1 MKRKFYSLAVI
12 ALSMGT
18 LPTMAAPEHPLPM
31 VQENVATSENE
42 LEAAQAQL
50 AVWQE
55 KANQIV
61 AEMYNNDIR
70 NAANEMEVVLSQT
83 YNEADTLGTIKQ
95 YCAILEKYCVLG
107 EEILKMK
114 VVLSDMGSQLQE
126 IYSNRY
132 RIYEFAN
139 YADELWWMFYDLPFF
154 DLLKSC
160 DENYGMGTDYL
171 EMVKSWD
178 QLKIDTDRMLA
189 SLESLQFQGLYEELL
204 DPYENTYYRLTA
216 RKNWLSDVQ
225 SDVALWQTNY
235 KNVSAAYT
243 SYKKTQELMAEIEA
257 YLKEHSSAKL
267 AAALDKAKALD
278 TKTATSKQFIAAG
291 DELLNQYDMAQN
303 AGNYFADARQQL
315 SDYIETLEG
324 LVGLQNELNAV
335 LAQYPSSSDS
345 LSVDEI
351 EGAIMAMQEAQEKAE
366 KALETYNQLLAL
378 ETTVATYL
386 ESNSSDKLSAALTA
400 AQAFDKTTATAAD
413 FTQAFTALHDSYYT
427 CLALAV
433 PMDQWNFNTSTSY
446 TVDAMPYYI
455 DTTNKLAQAI
465 GFRNNMTMDELVI
478 PCAITVN
485 GEEYTVVSFINNY
498 QKSQPI
504 KQVTLPASL
513 VHIGDYA
520 FYYYQQLQE
529 LDIPENVTSIGSNL
543 FYGADKLSLLRL
555 HTLTPPACSGAFGG
569 NSHKKVIIPDSC
581 IHAYR
586 VASIWTDCLLVEEH
600 PITVTA
606 EIAEP
611 GELGR
616 LIVDI
621 AGHQQEVNKLIVT
634 GELNTDDW
642 NTIKNMNNLIEV
654 DLSQTVNTVIPSS
667 QFYGKWTIEKV
678 ELPQNLKTINDYAF
692 YQTRLQTIAIPD
704 KVTDIGYNAFYGC
717 SLLER
722 IELPNSVTSLGSD
735 CFEYCSSLKEVVL
748 SNQLTTIPSSCF
760 RKCDIRE
767 LQIPSSVRTIRYD
780 AFYSNRNLKRI
791 TFEEGLQTIDS
802 EAFRYCA
809 PTSLVMPSTLKTIA
823 SCAFANCSDLESLE
837 LNEGLQ
843 TINSEAFY
851 QCNQLNEV
859 VLPSSLTYCQ
869 YPFSSCTGLKK
880 LYARSVIPATTDG
893 YCPIINV
900 SLNDVTLYVPVW
912 SRSEYLA
919 APGWNQFVT
928 VENSDFMPQN
938 VVIYKDFIFG
948 LRDTLDTDYRPNIY
962 LQHTNQSYKNAWG
975 WSDYYH
981 GNLKINS
988 RSKLPVNN
996 FEMVMSPYAKYYI
1009 DEGIYYNEIYSTT
1022 GYHYSTEYNPTSLIV
1037 NGEMRAE
1044 NVTLN
1049 MLLSRSRWQFI
1060 SFPFDV
1066 RMSDIVPVDSTTQ
1079 WVVREYDGEKRA
1091 MGEMDSTWVNVPAD
1105 GVLAAGKGYIMHCY
1119 NNNNNVVRFTVT
1131 PDKESVN
1138 RQAIFIADNREVAL
1152 QENLAEFEHN
1162 RSWNLIGNPYP
1173 CYFDSRYLD
1182 TEAPITVWNTY
1193 LDTYYAYSPVD
1204 DAYILNPGEAFF
1216 IQRPVDQESL
1226 VFDKTGRQTNRYARN
1241 LDSLEVS
1248 KAPMVLAPRKVYN
1261 FTLANGELSDRTRIV
1276 FNESASVGYESTR
1289 DASKFMSE
1297 NMEMPQLFSVNGVV
1311 RYAINE
1317 RPMGSGEVALGIRIA
1332 KAGTYT
1338 ISLQN
1343 AAEDELYLEDRLT
1356 GAYTKLGDGAY
1367 SFEAE
1372 AGEELSRFV
1381 LHVGAP
1387 TGINAVEAEESEQ
1400 TPVYNLGGQRVGKG
1414 FKGVTVKQNQKLLQ
1428 K

>member
-1 MKRKFYSLAVI
+1 MKKKIYSLAVV
-12 ALSMGT
+12 ALSMGS
-18 LPTMAAPEHPLPM
+18 LPTMATPVHPLPM
-31 VQENVATSENE
+31 MQENVAASEND
-42 LEAAQAQL
+42 LEAAKAQL

-61 AEMYNNDIR
+61 AAMSKNEIYRAADEM
-70 NAANEMEVVLSQT
+70 AEVLNQT
-83 YNEADTLGTIKQ
+83 YNDAATLEEIQQ
-95 YCAILEKYCVLG
+95 YCAILEKYCVYG
-107 EEILKMK
+107 EDIVKQK
-114 VVLSDMGSQLQE
+114 AVLNDVGNQLRE

-132 RIYEFAN
+132 QIVDFYN
-139 YADELWWMFYDLPFF
+139 YSDDLWLMFYDLSFF
-154 DLLKSC
+154 DLLNYC
-160 DENYGMGTDYL
+160 DAQYSKGQEYL
-171 EMVKSWD
+171 AMVKSWD
-178 QLKIDTDRMLA
+178 QLKIDTDQTLA
-189 SLESLQFQGLYEELL
+189 SLDSLHFQALYEELL
-204 DPYENTYYRLTA
+204 YPYENTYYRLTGHYS
-216 RKNWLSDVQ
+216 LSNVLP
-225 SDVALWQTNY
+225 DVASWQTSY

-243 SYKKTQELMAEIEA
+243 SYQQTALLMAEIEV

-267 AAALDKAKALD
+267 AAALDKTKALD
-278 TKTATSKQFIAAG
+278 TKTATSKQFIAVY
-291 DELLNQYDMAQN
+291 DELLSQYDRAKN
-303 AGNYFADARQQL
+303 AGTYFAATRQEL
-315 SDYIETLEG
+315 SDYVETLDG

-335 LAQYPSSSDS
+335 LTQYPSSDS
-345 LSVDEI
+345 LSIDEM
-351 EGAIMAMQEAQEKAE
+351 EVAIQTMQEAKKKAE

-378 ETTVATYL
+378 ETTVVGYL
-386 ESNSSDKLSAALTA
+386 ESNSSDRLAAALAA

-433 PMDQWNFNTSTSY
+433 PMDQWSFNTSTYY
-446 TVDAMPYYI
+446 TVDSMPYYI

-465 GFRNNMTMDELVI
+465 GFRSNMTMDELVI
-478 PCAITVN
+478 PCSITVN
-485 GEEYTVVSFINNY
+485 GEEYAVVSFINKY
-498 QKSQPI
+498 QYSQNI

-520 FYYYQQLQE
+520 FLYYQQLQE
-529 LDIPENVTSIGSNL
+529 LDVPENVASIGSYI
-543 FYGADKLSLLRL
+543 FYSADQLRLLRL

-569 NSHKKVIIPDSC
+569 SSNKKVMIPDSC

-586 VASIWTDCLLVEEH
+586 VANIWTDCLLVEEH
-600 PITVTA
+600 PVTVTA

-616 LIVDI
+616 LIVDL

-642 NTIKNMNNLIEV
+642 NTIKNMKNLIEV

-667 QFYGKWTIEKV
+667 QFKGKWAIEKV
-678 ELPQNLKTINDYAF
+678 ELPQNLTTINSHAF
-692 YQTRLQTIAIPD
+692 YQTSLKTIAIPD
-704 KVTDIGYNAFYGC
+704 KVTEIGYRAFYGC
-717 SLLER
+717 SRLER
-722 IELPNSVTSLGSD
+722 IDLPHSVTSLGD
-735 CFEYCSSLKEVVL
+735 GCFYGCDSLKHVTL
-748 SNQLTTIPSSCF
+748 SNQLTTIPYECF
-760 RKCDIRE
+760 IACDLRE
-767 LQIPSSVRTIRYD
+767 IQIPASVKTIDSD
-780 AFYSNRNLKRI
+780 AFNSNDHLKSI
-791 TFEEGLQTIDS
+791 IFEEGLQTISND
-802 EAFRYCA
+802 AFRDCA
-809 PTSLVMPSTLKTIA
+809 ISSLSLPSTLKTIE
-823 SCAFANCSDLESLE
+823 SRAFANCSSLESLE

-843 TINSEAFY
+843 SINNGAFGG
-851 QCNQLNEV
+851 CNKLTEV
-859 VLPSSLTYCQ
+859 VLPSSLTYCC

-893 YCPIINV
+893 YCPITNV
-900 SLNDVTLYVPVW
+900 GLNDVTLYVPVW

-962 LQHTNQSYKNAWG
+962 LQHTNQSYTNAWG

-996 FEMVMSPYAKYYI
+996 FEMVMSPYAKYYV
-1009 DEGIYYNEIYSTT
+1009 DEGVYNNERNNST
-1022 GYHYSTEYNPTSLIV
+1022 GYHYSTPYNPTSLIV

-1044 NVTLN
+1044 NVSLN
-1049 MLLSRSRWQFI
+1049 MLLYRSRWQFV

-1079 WVVREYDGEKRA
+1079 WVVREYDGENRA
-1091 MGEMDSTWVNVPAD
+1091 SGKMDSTWVNVPAD

-1119 NNNNNVVRFTVT
+1119 NNNSDQVRFTVA
-1131 PDKESVN
+1131 PVKESVN

-1152 QENLAEFEHN
+1152 EENLAEFEHN

-1193 LDTYYAYSPVD
+1193 KNNYYAYSPVD

-1216 IQRPVDQESL
+1216 IQRPVDQETL
-1226 VFDKTGRQTNRYARN
+1226 VFDKDGRQTNRYARSI
-1241 LDSLEVS
+1241 DSLGVS
-1248 KAPMVLAPRKVYN
+1248 KAPMVLAPRKVIN
-1261 FTLANGELSDRTRIV
+1261 LTLSNGEQTDRTRIV
-1276 FNESASVGYESTR
+1276 FNEAASVGYETVR
-1289 DASKFMSE
+1289 DASKFMSD
-1297 NMEMPQLFSVNGVV
+1297 NKEMPQLFSVNGVV

-1317 RPMGSGEVALGIRIA
+1317 RPMGSGDVSLGMLIAQSGTHTIAL
-1332 KAGTYT
+1332 
-1338 ISLQN
+1338 
-1343 AAEDELYLEDRLT
+1343 AAAVDEELYLEDRLT
-1356 GAYTKLGDGAY
+1356 GSLVKLDAGGY

-1372 AGEELSRFV
+1372 AGEELNRFV
-1381 LHVGAP
+1381 LHVGEP
-1387 TGINAVEAEESEQ
+1387 TAIYGVESDNNGE
-1400 TPVYNLGGQRVGKG
+1400 TPAYNLGGQRVGQG
-1414 FKGVTVKQNQKLLQ
+1414 FKGLVVKQNQKLL
-1428 K
+1428 KK

>member
-1 MKRKFYSLAVI
+1 MKRKIYSLVFAT
-12 ALSMGT
+12 LSMGT

-31 VQENVATSENE
+31 VQENEATSEND

-55 KANQIV
+55 KAEKII
-61 AEMYNNDIR
+61 AELSNNDIQ
-70 NAANEMEVVLSQT
+70 NAAAEMADVLRQT
-83 YNEADTLGTIKQ
+83 YNGADTLETIQQ
-95 YCAILEKYCVLG
+95 YCAILEKYCIYG
-107 EEILKMK
+107 EEILKMTI
-114 VVLSDMGSQLQE
+114 VLSDMASQLQE

-132 RIYEFAN
+132 RIYDFYN
-139 YADELWWMFYDLPFF
+139 YADEWWGMFYQLPFYDL
-154 DLLKSC
+154 LSYCK
-160 DENYGMGTDYL
+160 EKYGMGNDYL
-171 EMVKSWD
+171 AMAESWD
-178 QLKIDTDRMLA
+178 QLKIDTDQMFA

-204 DPYENTYYRLTA
+204 YPYENIYYRLTA

-225 SDVALWQTNY
+225 PEVALWQTSY
-235 KNVSAAYT
+235 KNVNAAYT

-267 AAALDKAKALD
+267 AAALDKTKALD
-278 TKTATSKQFIAAG
+278 TKTATSEQFIAAG
-291 DELLNQYDMAQN
+291 DELLNQYDKAQN

-335 LAQYPSSSDS
+335 LAHYPSSDS

-351 EGAIMAMQEAQEKAE
+351 EGAVMAMQEALEKAE

-400 AQAFDKTTATAAD
+400 AQAFDKTTATTAD

-446 TVDAMPYYI
+446 TIDAMPYYI

-485 GEEYTVVSFINNY
+485 GEEYTVVSFINKN
-498 QKSQPI
+498 KNSQPI
-504 KQVTLPASL
+504 KQVTLPTSL

-529 LDIPENVTSIGSNL
+529 LDIPENVTSIGSDL
-543 FYGADKLSLLRL
+543 FYGADKLWLLRL

-569 NSHKKVIIPDSC
+569 NSNKKVIVPDSC

-642 NTIKNMNNLIEV
+642 KTIKNMNNLIEV

-667 QFYGKWTIEKV
+667 QFYGKWAIEKV
-678 ELPQNLKTINDYAF
+678 ELPQNLKTINDNAF
-692 YQTRLQTIAIPD
+692 RQTRLQTIAIPD
-704 KVTDIGYNAFYGC
+704 KVTNIGYNAFYGC

-735 CFEYCSSLKEVVL
+735 CFENCSSLKEVVL

-767 LQIPSSVRTIRYD
+767 LQIPASVRTINYD
-780 AFYSNRNLKRI
+780 AFYSNRNLKSI

-809 PTSLVMPSTLKTIA
+809 TDTLVMPSTLKTIG
-823 SCAFANCSDLESLE
+823 SNAFANCTKLVSLK

-851 QCNQLNEV
+851 QCNQLSEV

-869 YPFSSCTGLKK
+869 YPFSYCTGLKK

-893 YCPIINV
+893 KCPIYNV

-962 LQHTNQSYKNAWG
+962 LQHTNQSYTNAWG

-996 FEMVMSPYAKYYI
+996 FEMVMSPYAKYYV
-1009 DEGIYYNEIYSTT
+1009 DRTVYNNEINNSTN
-1022 GYHYSTEYNPTSLIV
+1022 YYYSTEYNPTSLIV

-1119 NNNNNVVRFTVT
+1119 NNNSDVVRFTVT

-1193 LDTYYAYSPVD
+1193 NNSYYAYSPVD
-1204 DAYILNPGEAFF
+1204 DAYILSPGEAFF